1 MKKQLITSL
10 LFCTLKFDKK
20 VQKNIKNVLTKT

>member
-10 LFCTLKFDKK
+10 LFCAFKFDKK